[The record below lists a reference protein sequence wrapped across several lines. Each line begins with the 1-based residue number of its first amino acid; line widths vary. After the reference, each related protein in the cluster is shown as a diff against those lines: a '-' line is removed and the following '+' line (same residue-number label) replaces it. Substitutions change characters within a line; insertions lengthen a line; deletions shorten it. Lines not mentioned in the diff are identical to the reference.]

1 MTAMEKLWT
10 FLPNWRESY
19 TVEREFRTDMT
30 ASRAGGEQRRA
41 LRSTPRKAVAYTT
54 TVRAETMTALHQFL
68 GGWQHQT
75 IRLPDLFASV
85 TTSGL
90 AGGATV
96 LAVGSVPAWLTAGA
110 RVALRWKGALELR
123 EVQSVAGTT
132 VTFTGSSTTTWPE
145 GTMLLRTM
153 KGTLAEELNA
163 TRPTN
168 GVAELKVDFSVEPT
182 SEPLNAG
189 TAGLT
194 FNGRELVIKKPNWAD
209 APSVTFSHPSETVD
223 YGRGRISRIT
233 PVAFPTQI
241 KQMTFIGRSAEEILA
256 IEQLFDRMKGQRGEF
271 YMPTWDHDLPP
282 KVPALVGES
291 VLRVAGRSLFEAFA
305 GSTVYRAIAV
315 FYRDGTYQVRRVQAI
330 EAVTDDGGQDSGVRV
345 TTPFTRAIDPLDVL
359 MVCWLP
365 VWRFA
370 TDILTTERLT
380 SEVGRFKISVKTLE
394 DLAGQ

>member
-1 MTAMEKLWT
+1 MTAMEKLWA

-19 TVEREFRTDMT
+19 TVEREFKTDMT

-41 LRSTPRKAVAYTT
+41 LRSTPRKSVAYTT

-85 TTSGL
+85 TTGGMASGAAAL
-90 AGGATV
+90 V
-96 LAVGSVPAWLTAGA
+96 VGSVPAWLTPGA
-110 RVALRWKGALELR
+110 RVALRCKRLLERR

-132 VTFTGSSTTTWPE
+132 VTFTGSSATTWPE

-168 GVAELKVDFSVEPT
+168 GVAELKVDFSVEPA
-182 SEPLNAG
+182 SEPLSAG
-189 TAGLT
+189 AAGVM
-194 FNGRELVIKKPNWAD
+194 FNGRELVLKKPNWAD
-209 APSVTFSHPSETVD
+209 APNVTFSRPSETVD

-233 PVAFPTQI
+233 PIPYSTQI
-241 KQMTFIGRSAEEILA
+241 KQMTFIGRTASEIVA

-271 YMPTWDHDLPP
+271 YMPTWDHDLAP
-282 KVPALVGES
+282 KTPALVGES
-291 VLRVAGRSLFEAFA
+291 VLRISGRELVESFA
-305 GSTVYRAIAV
+305 GSTVYRAIIV
-315 FYRDGTYQVRRVQAI
+315 FYRDGTYQARRVQAI
-330 EAVTDDGGQDSGVRV
+330 EQISDVGGQDSVVRV
-345 TTPFTRAIDPLDVL
+345 ASPFTRAVDPAEVL
-359 MVCWLP
+359 MICWLP

-370 TDILTTERLT
+370 SDILTTEYLT